1 MEQVLTYCMQVA
13 PLQMRVG
20 EWTGCAVMVAEGT
33 GLGYWW
39 SEEAER
45 FVLAHLASGASLHVW
60 AGTMAAA
67 QKGIEG
73 IMGLADWT
81 LSKEQLFQA
90 YDEES
95 LHDRVNA
102 VVDALIAEGHDLER

>member
-1 MEQVLTYCMQVA
+1 
-13 PLQMRVG
+13 
-20 EWTGCAVMVAEGT
+20 MVAEGT

-45 FVLAHLASGASLHVW
+45 FVLEHLASGALLYIW
-60 AGTMAAA
+60 AGTTAAA

-81 LSKEQLFQA
+81 LSKEQLFQV
-90 YDEES
+90 YNEES
-95 LHDRVNA
+95 LYDRVNA
-102 VVDALIAEGHDLER
+102 VVDALIAEGYDLER